1 MNEEKWVHC
10 PVCESKTR
18 VRARYDTILERF
30 PLFCPKCRRTVLI
43 DLKNLKTTVISEPD
57 AQTQSQ

>member
-1 MNEEKWVHC
+1 MHC